1 MNLNCKYCKADIDTD
16 IDESSIEGKLIQ
28 CSSCN
33 KEWIYKLKSEYIL
46 DKLEELDLSW
56 EKKENS
62 LNEQLS
68 KYNSKIEELEKDLKV
83 KNKELS
89 EQKTIEDRIILF
101 EKRIT
106 NTEKINAEQAELEN
120 KIEEMKDE
128 LKETSDK
135 ILNKNKDFENKTNY
149 LEMKI
154 KSSNIISNKNTTLNE
169 ETININQ
176 FKQKEKKRRNK
187 YKKSKFLEKIKATS
201 LINNL

>member
-1 MNLNCKYCKADIDTD
+1 M
-16 IDESSIEGKLIQ
+16 
-28 CSSCN
+28 
-33 KEWIYKLKSEYIL
+33 
-46 DKLEELDLSW
+46 
-56 EKKENS
+56 
-62 LNEQLS
+62 
-68 KYNSKIEELEKDLKV
+68 

-89 EQKTIEDRIILF
+89 EQKKIEDRIILF
-101 EKRIT
+101 ERRIT

-176 FKQKEKKRRNK
+176 FKQKEKKEETNTKKVSFWRR
-187 YKKSKFLEKIKATS
+187 
-201 LINNL
+201 

>member
-56 EKKENS
+56 KKKENS

-68 KYNSKIEELEKDLKV
+68 KYNSKIEELEEDLKL

-106 NTEKINAEQAELEN
+106 STEKINAEQAELEN

-176 FKQKEKKRRNK
+176 FKQKEKKEETNTKKVSFWRR
-187 YKKSKFLEKIKATS
+187 
-201 LINNL
+201 

>member
-56 EKKENS
+56 KKKENS

-68 KYNSKIEELEKDLKV
+68 NYNSKIEELEKDLKV

-106 NTEKINAEQAELEN
+106 STEKINAEQAELES
-120 KIEEMKDE
+120 KIEKMKDE

-135 ILNKNKDFENKTNY
+135 ILNKNKDFENKANY

-154 KSSNIISNKNTTLNE
+154 KSSNIISNKNKTLKDD
-169 ETININQ
+169 TININQ
-176 FKQKEKKRRNK
+176 FKQKEKKEETNTKKVSFWRR
-187 YKKSKFLEKIKATS
+187 
-201 LINNL
+201 

>member
-16 IDESSIEGKLIQ
+16 IEESSIEGKLIQ
-28 CSSCN
+28 CNSCN
-33 KEWIYKLKSEYIL
+33 KEWIYMAKSEYIL

-56 EKKENS
+56 KKKENS

-68 KYNSKIEELEKDLKV
+68 NYNSKIEELEKDLKV

-106 NTEKINAEQAELEN
+106 STLKINAEQAELES
-120 KIEEMKDE
+120 KIEKMKDE

-135 ILNKNKDFENKTNY
+135 ILNKNKDFENKANY

-154 KSSNIISNKNTTLNE
+154 KSSNIISNKNKTLKDD
-169 ETININQ
+169 TININQ
-176 FKQKEKKRRNK
+176 FKQKENTEETNTKKVSFWRR
-187 YKKSKFLEKIKATS
+187 
-201 LINNL
+201 

>member
-33 KEWIYKLKSEYIL
+33 KEWIYKLNSEYLL

-56 EKKENS
+56 KKKENS

-68 KYNSKIEELEKDLKV
+68 KYNSKIEELEEDLKL

-106 NTEKINAEQAELEN
+106 STEKINAEQAELEN

-176 FKQKEKKRRNK
+176 FKQKEKKEETNTKKVSFWRR
-187 YKKSKFLEKIKATS
+187 
-201 LINNL
+201 

>member
-1 MNLNCKYCKADIDTD
+1 MNLNCKYCKADIDTV
-16 IDESSIEGKLIQ
+16 IDELSIEGKLIQ

-33 KEWIYKLKSEYIL
+33 KEWIYMAKSEYIL

-56 EKKENS
+56 KKKENS

-68 KYNSKIEELEKDLKV
+68 NYNSKIEELEKDLKV

-106 NTEKINAEQAELEN
+106 NTEKINAEQAELES
-120 KIEEMKDE
+120 KIEKMKDE

-135 ILNKNKDFENKTNY
+135 ILNKNKDFENKANY

-154 KSSNIISNKNTTLNE
+154 KSSNIISNKNKTLKDD
-169 ETININQ
+169 TININQ
-176 FKQKEKKRRNK
+176 FKQKENTEETNTKKVSFWRR
-187 YKKSKFLEKIKATS
+187 
-201 LINNL
+201 

>member
-1 MNLNCKYCKADIDTD
+1 MNLNCKYCKADIDTG

-33 KEWIYKLKSEYIL
+33 KEWIYMAKSEYIL

-56 EKKENS
+56 KKKENS

-68 KYNSKIEELEKDLKV
+68 NYNSKIEELEKDLKV

-89 EQKTIEDRIILF
+89 EQKIIEDRIILF

-106 NTEKINAEQAELEN
+106 STEKINAEQAELES
-120 KIEEMKDE
+120 KIEKMKDE
-128 LKETSDK
+128 LKETTDK
-135 ILNKNKDFENKTNY
+135 ILNKNKDFENKANY

-154 KSSNIISNKNTTLNE
+154 KSSNIISNKNKTLKDD
-169 ETININQ
+169 TININQ
-176 FKQKEKKRRNK
+176 FKQKENTEETNTKKVSFWRR
-187 YKKSKFLEKIKATS
+187 
-201 LINNL
+201 

>member
-16 IDESSIEGKLIQ
+16 IEESSIEGKLIQ

-33 KEWIYKLKSEYIL
+33 KEWIYMAKSEYIL

-56 EKKENS
+56 KKKENS

-68 KYNSKIEELEKDLKV
+68 NYNSKIEELEKDLKV

-106 NTEKINAEQAELEN
+106 STEKINAEQAELES
-120 KIEEMKDE
+120 KIEKMKDE
-128 LKETSDK
+128 LKETTDK
-135 ILNKNKDFENKTNY
+135 ILNKNKDFENKANY

-154 KSSNIISNKNTTLNE
+154 KSSNIISNKNKTLKDD
-169 ETININQ
+169 TININQ
-176 FKQKEKKRRNK
+176 FKQKENTEETNTKKVSFWRR
-187 YKKSKFLEKIKATS
+187 
-201 LINNL
+201 

>member
-1 MNLNCKYCKADIDTD
+1 MNLNCKYCKVDIETD

-33 KEWIYKLKSEYIL
+33 KEWIYMAKSEYIL

-56 EKKENS
+56 KKKENS

-68 KYNSKIEELEKDLKV
+68 NYNSKIEELEKDLKV

-106 NTEKINAEQAELEN
+106 NTEKINAEQAELES
-120 KIEEMKDE
+120 KIEKMKDE

-135 ILNKNKDFENKTNY
+135 ILNKNKDFENKANY

-154 KSSNIISNKNTTLNE
+154 KSSNIISNKNKTLKDD
-169 ETININQ
+169 TININQ
-176 FKQKEKKRRNK
+176 FKQKENTEETNTKKVSFWRR
-187 YKKSKFLEKIKATS
+187 
-201 LINNL
+201 

>member
-1 MNLNCKYCKADIDTD
+1 MNLNCKYCKADIDSD

-33 KEWIYKLKSEYIL
+33 KEWIYMAKSEYIL

-56 EKKENS
+56 KKKENS

-68 KYNSKIEELEKDLKV
+68 NYNSKIEELEKDLKV

-106 NTEKINAEQAELEN
+106 NTEKINAEQAELES
-120 KIEEMKDE
+120 KIEKMKDE

-135 ILNKNKDFENKTNY
+135 ILNKNKDFENKANY

-154 KSSNIISNKNTTLNE
+154 KSSNIISNKNKTLKDD
-169 ETININQ
+169 TININQ
-176 FKQKEKKRRNK
+176 FKQKENTEETNTKKVSFWRR
-187 YKKSKFLEKIKATS
+187 
-201 LINNL
+201 

>member
-16 IDESSIEGKLIQ
+16 IDELSIEGKLIQ

-176 FKQKEKKRRNK
+176 FKQKEKKEETNTKKVSFWRR
-187 YKKSKFLEKIKATS
+187 
-201 LINNL
+201 

>member
-33 KEWIYKLKSEYIL
+33 KEWIYKLKSEYLL

-56 EKKENS
+56 KKKENS

-68 KYNSKIEELEKDLKV
+68 KYNSKIEELEEDLKV

-89 EQKTIEDRIILF
+89 EQKKIEDRIILF
-101 EKRIT
+101 ERRIT
-106 NTEKINAEQAELEN
+106 NTEKINAEQAELES
-120 KIEEMKDE
+120 KIEKMKDE

-135 ILNKNKDFENKTNY
+135 ILNKNKDFENKANY

-154 KSSNIISNKNTTLNE
+154 KSSNIISNKNKTLKDD
-169 ETININQ
+169 TININQ
-176 FKQKEKKRRNK
+176 FKQKENTEETNTKKVSFWRR
-187 YKKSKFLEKIKATS
+187 
-201 LINNL
+201 

>member
-1 MNLNCKYCKADIDTD
+1 MNLNCKYCKADIDTV

-33 KEWIYKLKSEYIL
+33 KEWIYMAKSEYIL

-56 EKKENS
+56 KKKENS

-68 KYNSKIEELEKDLKV
+68 NYNSKIEELEKDLKV

-89 EQKTIEDRIILF
+89 EQKTIEDRLILF

-106 NTEKINAEQAELEN
+106 NTEKINAEQAELES
-120 KIEEMKDE
+120 KIEKMKDE

-135 ILNKNKDFENKTNY
+135 ILNKNKDFENKANY

-154 KSSNIISNKNTTLNE
+154 KSSNIISNKNKTLKDD
-169 ETININQ
+169 TININQ
-176 FKQKEKKRRNK
+176 FKQKENTEETNTKKVSFWRR
-187 YKKSKFLEKIKATS
+187 
-201 LINNL
+201 

>member
-56 EKKENS
+56 KKKENS

-83 KNKELS
+83 KNKELT

-106 NTEKINAEQAELEN
+106 NTEKINAEQVELEN

-176 FKQKEKKRRNK
+176 FKQKEKKEETNTKKVSFWRR
-187 YKKSKFLEKIKATS
+187 
-201 LINNL
+201 

>member
-1 MNLNCKYCKADIDTD
+1 MNLNCKYCKADIDTG

-33 KEWIYKLKSEYIL
+33 KEWIYMAKSEYIL

-56 EKKENS
+56 KKKENS

-68 KYNSKIEELEKDLKV
+68 NYNSKIEELEKDLKV

-106 NTEKINAEQAELEN
+106 STEKINAEQAELEN
-120 KIEEMKDE
+120 KIEKMKDE
-128 LKETSDK
+128 LKETTDK

-154 KSSNIISNKNTTLNE
+154 KSSNIISNKNKTLKDD
-169 ETININQ
+169 TININQ
-176 FKQKEKKRRNK
+176 FKQKENTEETNTKKVSFWRR
-187 YKKSKFLEKIKATS
+187 
-201 LINNL
+201 

>member
-1 MNLNCKYCKADIDTD
+1 MDLNCKYCKADIDTD

-176 FKQKEKKRRNK
+176 LKQKEKKEETNTKKVSFWRR
-187 YKKSKFLEKIKATS
+187 
-201 LINNL
+201 

>member
-1 MNLNCKYCKADIDTD
+1 MNLNCKYCKADIDTV

-33 KEWIYKLKSEYIL
+33 KEWIYMAKSEYIL

-56 EKKENS
+56 KKKENS

-68 KYNSKIEELEKDLKV
+68 NYNSKIEELEKDLKV

-89 EQKTIEDRIILF
+89 EQKTIEDRLILF

-120 KIEEMKDE
+120 KIEKMKDE

-135 ILNKNKDFENKTNY
+135 ILNKNKDFENKANY
-149 LEMKI
+149 LEMKV
-154 KSSNIISNKNTTLNE
+154 KSSNIISNKNKTLKDD
-169 ETININQ
+169 TININQ
-176 FKQKEKKRRNK
+176 FKQKENTEETNTKKVSFWRR
-187 YKKSKFLEKIKATS
+187 
-201 LINNL
+201 

>member
-1 MNLNCKYCKADIDTD
+1 MNLNCKYCKADIDTV

-33 KEWIYKLKSEYIL
+33 KEWIYMAKSEYIL

-56 EKKENS
+56 KKKENS

-68 KYNSKIEELEKDLKV
+68 NYNSKIEELEKDLKV

-106 NTEKINAEQAELEN
+106 NTEKINAKQAELES
-120 KIEEMKDE
+120 KIEKMKDE

-135 ILNKNKDFENKTNY
+135 ILNKNKDFENNANY

-154 KSSNIISNKNTTLNE
+154 KSSNIISNKNKTLKDD
-169 ETININQ
+169 TININQ
-176 FKQKEKKRRNK
+176 FKQKENTEETNTKKVSFWRR
-187 YKKSKFLEKIKATS
+187 
-201 LINNL
+201 

>member
-33 KEWIYKLKSEYIL
+33 KEWIYKLNSEYLL

-56 EKKENS
+56 KKKENS

-68 KYNSKIEELEKDLKV
+68 KYNSKIEELEEDLKV

-89 EQKTIEDRIILF
+89 EQKKIEDRIILF

-106 NTEKINAEQAELEN
+106 STEKINAEQAELEN
-120 KIEEMKDE
+120 KIEEMKNE

-135 ILNKNKDFENKTNY
+135 ILNKNKDFENKANY

-154 KSSNIISNKNTTLNE
+154 KSLNIISNKNKTLKDD
-169 ETININQ
+169 TMNINQ
-176 FKQKEKKRRNK
+176 FKQKENTEETNIKKVSFWRR
-187 YKKSKFLEKIKATS
+187 
-201 LINNL
+201 

>member
-33 KEWIYKLKSEYIL
+33 KEWIYMAKSEYIL

-56 EKKENS
+56 KKKENS

-68 KYNSKIEELEKDLKV
+68 NYNSKIEELEKDLKV

-106 NTEKINAEQAELEN
+106 STEKINAEQAELES
-120 KIEEMKDE
+120 KIEKMKDE
-128 LKETSDK
+128 LKETTDK
-135 ILNKNKDFENKTNY
+135 ILNKNKDFENKANY

-154 KSSNIISNKNTTLNE
+154 KSSNIISNKNKTLKDD
-169 ETININQ
+169 TININQ
-176 FKQKEKKRRNK
+176 FKQKENTEETNTKKVSFWRR
-187 YKKSKFLEKIKATS
+187 
-201 LINNL
+201 

>member
-33 KEWIYKLKSEYIL
+33 KEWIYMAKSEYIL

-56 EKKENS
+56 KKKENS

-68 KYNSKIEELEKDLKV
+68 NYNSKIGELEEDLKV

-89 EQKTIEDRIILF
+89 EQKKIEDRIILF

-106 NTEKINAEQAELEN
+106 STEKINAEQAELES
-120 KIEEMKDE
+120 KIEKMKDE

-135 ILNKNKDFENKTNY
+135 ILNKNKDFENKANY

-154 KSSNIISNKNTTLNE
+154 KSSNIISNKNKTLKDD
-169 ETININQ
+169 TININQ
-176 FKQKEKKRRNK
+176 FKQKENTEETNTKKVSFWRR
-187 YKKSKFLEKIKATS
+187 
-201 LINNL
+201 

>member
-106 NTEKINAEQAELEN
+106 NTEKINAEQVELEN

-176 FKQKEKKRRNK
+176 FKQKENTEETNIKKVSFWRR
-187 YKKSKFLEKIKATS
+187 
-201 LINNL
+201 

>member
-56 EKKENS
+56 KKKENS

-68 KYNSKIEELEKDLKV
+68 KYNSKIEELEEDLKV

-89 EQKTIEDRIILF
+89 EQKKIEDRIILF
-101 EKRIT
+101 ERRIT

-120 KIEEMKDE
+120 KIEKMKDE

-176 FKQKEKKRRNK
+176 FKQKEKKEETNTKKVSFWRR
-187 YKKSKFLEKIKATS
+187 
-201 LINNL
+201 

>member
-1 MNLNCKYCKADIDTD
+1 MNLNCKYCKADIDTV
-16 IDESSIEGKLIQ
+16 IDESSIEGKLMQ

-33 KEWIYKLKSEYIL
+33 KEWIYMAKSEYIL

-56 EKKENS
+56 KKKENS

-68 KYNSKIEELEKDLKV
+68 NYNSKIEELEKDLKV

-106 NTEKINAEQAELEN
+106 STEKINAEQAELES
-120 KIEEMKDE
+120 KIEKMKDE

-135 ILNKNKDFENKTNY
+135 ILNKNKDFENKANY

-154 KSSNIISNKNTTLNE
+154 KSSNIISNKNKTLKDD
-169 ETININQ
+169 TININQ
-176 FKQKEKKRRNK
+176 FKQKENTEETNTKKVSFWRR
-187 YKKSKFLEKIKATS
+187 
-201 LINNL
+201 

>member
-1 MNLNCKYCKADIDTD
+1 MNLNCKYCKADIDTV

-33 KEWIYKLKSEYIL
+33 KEWIYMAKSEYIL

-56 EKKENS
+56 KKKENS

-68 KYNSKIEELEKDLKV
+68 NYNSKIEELEKDLKV

-106 NTEKINAEQAELEN
+106 NTEKINAEQAELES
-120 KIEEMKDE
+120 KIEKMKDE
-128 LKETSDK
+128 LKETTDK
-135 ILNKNKDFENKTNY
+135 ILNKNKDFENKANY

-154 KSSNIISNKNTTLNE
+154 KSSNIISNKNKTLKDD
-169 ETININQ
+169 TININQ
-176 FKQKEKKRRNK
+176 FKQKENTEETNTKKVSFWRR
-187 YKKSKFLEKIKATS
+187 
-201 LINNL
+201 

>member
-1 MNLNCKYCKADIDTD
+1 MNLNCKYCKADIDTN

-33 KEWIYKLKSEYIL
+33 KEWIYMAKSEYIL

-56 EKKENS
+56 KKKENS

-68 KYNSKIEELEKDLKV
+68 NYNSKIEELEKDLKV

-106 NTEKINAEQAELEN
+106 NTEKINAEQAELES
-120 KIEEMKDE
+120 KIEKMKDE

-135 ILNKNKDFENKTNY
+135 ILNKNKDFENKANY

-154 KSSNIISNKNTTLNE
+154 KSSNIISNKNKTLKDD
-169 ETININQ
+169 TININQ
-176 FKQKEKKRRNK
+176 FKQKENTEETNTKKVSFWRR
-187 YKKSKFLEKIKATS
+187 
-201 LINNL
+201 

>member
-1 MNLNCKYCKADIDTD
+1 MNLNCKYCKADIDTV

-33 KEWIYKLKSEYIL
+33 KEWIYMAKSEYIL

-56 EKKENS
+56 KKKENS

-68 KYNSKIEELEKDLKV
+68 NYNSKIEELEKDLKV

-106 NTEKINAEQAELEN
+106 NTEKINAKQAELES
-120 KIEEMKDE
+120 KIEKMKDE

-135 ILNKNKDFENKTNY
+135 ILTKNKDFENKANY
-149 LEMKI
+149 LEMKV
-154 KSSNIISNKNTTLNE
+154 KSSNIISNKNKTLKDD
-169 ETININQ
+169 TININQ
-176 FKQKEKKRRNK
+176 FKQKENTEETNTKKVSFWRR
-187 YKKSKFLEKIKATS
+187 
-201 LINNL
+201 

>member
-56 EKKENS
+56 KKKENS

-68 KYNSKIEELEKDLKV
+68 NYNSKIEELEEDLKV

-106 NTEKINAEQAELEN
+106 STEKINAEQAELEN

-176 FKQKEKKRRNK
+176 FKQKEKKEETNTKKVSFWRR
-187 YKKSKFLEKIKATS
+187 
-201 LINNL
+201 

>member
-1 MNLNCKYCKADIDTD
+1 MNLNCKYCKADIDTV

-33 KEWIYKLKSEYIL
+33 KEWIYMAKSEYIL

-56 EKKENS
+56 KKKENS

-68 KYNSKIEELEKDLKV
+68 NYNSKIEELEKDLKV

-106 NTEKINAEQAELEN
+106 NTEKINAKQAELES
-120 KIEEMKDE
+120 KIEKMKDE

-135 ILNKNKDFENKTNY
+135 ILNKNKDFENKANY

-154 KSSNIISNKNTTLNE
+154 KSSNIISNKNKTLKDD
-169 ETININQ
+169 TININQ
-176 FKQKEKKRRNK
+176 FKQKENTEETNTKKVSFWRR
-187 YKKSKFLEKIKATS
+187 
-201 LINNL
+201 

>member
-16 IDESSIEGKLIQ
+16 IEESSIEGKLIQ

-176 FKQKEKKRRNK
+176 FKQKEKKEETNTKKVSFWRR
-187 YKKSKFLEKIKATS
+187 
-201 LINNL
+201 

>member
-1 MNLNCKYCKADIDTD
+1 MNLNCKYCKADIDTG

-33 KEWIYKLKSEYIL
+33 KEWIYMAKSEYIL

-56 EKKENS
+56 KKKENS

-68 KYNSKIEELEKDLKV
+68 NYNSKIEELEKDLKV

-89 EQKTIEDRIILF
+89 EQKTIEDRIIFL

-106 NTEKINAEQAELEN
+106 NTEKINAEQAELES
-120 KIEEMKDE
+120 KIEKMKDE
-128 LKETSDK
+128 LKETTDK
-135 ILNKNKDFENKTNY
+135 ILNKNKDFENKANY

-154 KSSNIISNKNTTLNE
+154 KSSNIISNKNKTLKDD
-169 ETININQ
+169 TININQ
-176 FKQKEKKRRNK
+176 FKQKENTEETNTKKVSFWRR
-187 YKKSKFLEKIKATS
+187 
-201 LINNL
+201 

>member
-1 MNLNCKYCKADIDTD
+1 MNLNCKYCKADIDTG

-33 KEWIYKLKSEYIL
+33 KEWIYMAKSEYIL

-56 EKKENS
+56 KKKEIS

-68 KYNSKIEELEKDLKV
+68 NYNSKIEELEKDLKV

-106 NTEKINAEQAELEN
+106 NTEKINAEQAELES
-120 KIEEMKDE
+120 KIEKMKDE

-135 ILNKNKDFENKTNY
+135 ILNKNKDFENKANY

-154 KSSNIISNKNTTLNE
+154 KSSNIISNKNKTLKDD
-169 ETININQ
+169 TININQ
-176 FKQKEKKRRNK
+176 FKQKENTEETNTKKVSFWRR
-187 YKKSKFLEKIKATS
+187 
-201 LINNL
+201 

>member
-56 EKKENS
+56 KKKENS

-68 KYNSKIEELEKDLKV
+68 NYNSKIEELEKDLKV

-106 NTEKINAEQAELEN
+106 STEKINAEQAELES

-135 ILNKNKDFENKTNY
+135 ILNKNKDFENKANY

-154 KSSNIISNKNTTLNE
+154 KSSNIISNKNKTLKDD
-169 ETININQ
+169 TININQ
-176 FKQKEKKRRNK
+176 FKQKENTEETNTKKVSFWRR
-187 YKKSKFLEKIKATS
+187 
-201 LINNL
+201 

>member
-56 EKKENS
+56 KKKENS

-106 NTEKINAEQAELEN
+106 STEKINAEQAELES
-120 KIEEMKDE
+120 KIEKMKDE
-128 LKETSDK
+128 LKETTDK

-176 FKQKEKKRRNK
+176 FKQKEKKEETNTKKVSFWRR
-187 YKKSKFLEKIKATS
+187 
-201 LINNL
+201 